1 MQSSQDSKAG
11 TPNHILIIRLGAMG
25 DIILTSGAVRD
36 IRLAYP
42 DATITY
48 LTGGNLF
55 AKVLKRSPDIDEVI
69 VAPRPKLERFW
80 ESVPVIKRL
89 KALKIDRVYDLQDT
103 KTRYYRRWLEPVE
116 WVGCGRGAS
125 HRVMLDGKAE
135 PRSLHNFANRLRTG
149 EVEPDHTLRPDV
161 SWMADPVDDVL
172 AELGVPERFVLL
184 IPGSSMKNPD
194 RRWPHYGELAGRLQ
208 GAGYACVTV
217 PGPEEME
224 LCSKL
229 PATMLM
235 RRQADGGEK
244 PLTYF
249 ELAGVACKAHYAVGN
264 DTGPSHI
271 TARCGAPGLGLFGK
285 ATFAHHSGFD
295 TVWSVLQTQ
304 DLDTLSVDD
313 VFKKAMQDLEAL
325 K

>member
-1 MQSSQDSKAG
+1 MAD
-11 TPNHILIIRLGAMG
+11 TPKNILIIRLGAMG

-42 DATITY
+42 DATIHF

-55 AKVLKRSPDIDEVI
+55 AKVLKRNPDIDHVI
-69 VAPRPKLERFW
+69 VAPRPKLQRFW
-80 ESVPVIKRL
+80 QSIPTIKQLR
-89 KALKIDRVYDLQDT
+89 ALNIDRVYDLQDN
-103 KTRYYRRWLEPVE
+103 KTRYLRPFLEPIE
-116 WVGCGRGAS
+116 WVGTGKGAS
-125 HRVMLDGKAE
+125 HRVMIDGKAE
-135 PRSLHNFANRLRTG
+135 PRSLHNFANRIKTG
-149 EVEPDHTLRPDV
+149 GVEPLHVLKPDV

-172 AELGVPERFVLL
+172 AELNVPERFILL
-184 IPGSSMKNPD
+184 VPGSSMKNPD
-194 RRWPHYGELAGRLQ
+194 RRWPHYGELAEKLQ
-208 GAGYACVTV
+208 NAGYTCVTV
-217 PGPEEME
+217 PGPEELE

-235 RRQADGGEK
+235 RKQEDGGEK

-249 ELAGVACKAHYAVGN
+249 ELAGVACKAHYAIGN

-271 TARCGAPGLGLFGK
+271 AARCGAPGLGLFGK

-304 DLDTLSVDD
+304 DLNTLSVDD
-313 VFKKAMQDLEAL
+313 VFERAMQDLKDLAQA
-325 K
+325 